1 MRPNRL
7 VENRLTLTKADELT
21 EQADDER
28 GTLSNRAYAV
38 DLMRA
43 FGGAVIFSFPLLMT
57 MEMWWLGFYI
67 DPLRLLVFLNLNL
80 AVLFGLSCFAGFR
93 ETFHLKEDAL
103 DAFAAYGMGT
113 ISSAV
118 LLVLFGI
125 VTWDMPLDE
134 IVGKIAVQAVPA
146 SIGAM
151 AARSQLGDNEAEEKG
166 TDGYAAQLFLML
178 AGALFLAFNVAPTEE
193 MVLISFLMT
202 PWHGLVLVLISLLV
216 LHAFVYALDFSGQ
229 EELPGNGGFWRT
241 FFGYSIAGY
250 GIALLVSLYV
260 LWTFGRL
267 DGLGAGQIAM
277 MTAVL
282 GFPSA
287 IGAAL
292 ARLIV

>member
-1 MRPNRL
+1 MTAR
-7 VENRLTLTKADELT
+7 ADG
-21 EQADDER
+21 AR
-28 GTLSNRAYAV
+28 GAPSNREYAI

-43 FGGAVIFSFPLLMT
+43 FGGAVIFAFPLLMT

-67 DPLRLLVFLNLNL
+67 DPLRLLVFLALNL
-80 AVLFGLSCFAGFR
+80 AILFGLSCFAGFR

-103 DAFAAYGMGT
+103 DAFAAYGVGT

-118 LLVLFGI
+118 LLTLFGI
-125 VTWDMPLDE
+125 ITWDMPPGE
-134 IVGKIAVQAVPA
+134 IAGKIAVQSVPA

-151 AARSQLGDNEAEEKG
+151 AARSQLGDNEDDEKG
-166 TDGYAAQLFLML
+166 TEGYAGQLFLML

-193 MVLISFLMT
+193 MIVISFLMT
-202 PWHGLVLVLISLLV
+202 PWHGLALVVVSLLV
-216 LHAFVYALDFSGQ
+216 LHAFVYSLDFSGQ
-229 EELPGNGGFWRT
+229 EELPGDGGFWRT

-267 DGLGAGQIAM
+267 DGLGVGQIAM

-287 IGAAL
+287 LGAAL
-292 ARLIV
+292 ARLVV